1 MRLQEQEHRD
11 TREDTDPE
19 IMMPNGIR
27 FILWSA
33 ELEALRGTCETNG
46 RWCIDLPAP
55 QHTPGPDKNL
65 CQRGNQ
71 SPRAPQWRRGKQ
83 MICFFIP
90 SVLLPLGFLK
100 VWHLHLEAQG
110 PSTFLLDGRDL
121 ESRVWPP
128 KPPGVLS
135 RKKSW
140 VLGTEGF
147 PPSC

>member
-1 MRLQEQEHRD
+1 
-11 TREDTDPE
+11 
-19 IMMPNGIR
+19 MMPNGIR

-33 ELEALRGTCETNG
+33 ESEALRGTCETNS
-46 RWCIDLPAP
+46 RRCIDLPAP
-55 QHTPGPDKNL
+55 HTHDKNL

-100 VWHLHLEAQG
+100 VWHLQLEAQG

-121 ESRVWPP
+121 ESRV
-128 KPPGVLS
+128 
-135 RKKSW
+135 
-140 VLGTEGF
+140 
-147 PPSC
+147 

>member
-1 MRLQEQEHRD
+1 
-11 TREDTDPE
+11 
-19 IMMPNGIR
+19 MMPNGIR

-33 ELEALRGTCETNG
+33 ESEALRGTCETNG
-46 RWCIDLPAP
+46 RRCIDLPAP
-55 QHTPGPDKNL
+55 HTHDKNL

-100 VWHLHLEAQG
+100 VWHLQLEAQG

-121 ESRVWPP
+121 ESRV
-128 KPPGVLS
+128 
-135 RKKSW
+135 
-140 VLGTEGF
+140 
-147 PPSC
+147 